1 MSRAAKKTII
11 AAVLAV
17 LAGVIVLDRCVGI
30 GLREAI
36 KARTMMGADGRKYHR
51 KSFTVINIVDG
62 DTLDINIADGKYAQT
77 RIRLLGVDTPETKDD
92 RAGLMYYG
100 PEATEFVSRV
110 AMGKK
115 VTVLLDTVS
124 DQRDRYERLLAYIM
138 LDDERVLN
146 EEIIRNGFGYADL
159 RFAHS
164 DFDLYENVMAEAIEA
179 ESGLWKDAKRD
190 HLPAWLARKRPGLLR
205 GS

>member
-1 MSRAAKKTII
+1 MSTAAKKTII

-17 LAGVIVLDRCVGI
+17 LAGVIALDRCGGI

-36 KARTMMGADGRKYHR
+36 KSRTMMGADGRKYHR

-62 DTLDINIADGKYAQT
+62 DTVDIDIADGKYKQT

-92 RAGLMYYG
+92 RVGLMYYG
-100 PEATEFVSRV
+100 PEATEFVRGV
-110 AMGKK
+110 ALDTK

-124 DQRDRYERLLAYIM
+124 DQRDRYGRLLAYVL
-138 LDDERVLN
+138 LDSERVLN
-146 EEIIRNGFGYADL
+146 EEIIRKGFGYADL

-164 DFDLYENVMAEAIEA
+164 DFDQYENVMDEAIEA
-179 ESGLWKDAKRD
+179 EAGLWKDAKRE
-190 HLPAWLARKRPGLLR
+190 HLPKWLVRKRPGLLR

>member
-1 MSRAAKKTII
+1 MSTAAKKTII

-17 LAGVIVLDRCVGI
+17 LAGLIVLDRRIGI
-30 GLREAI
+30 GFRETI
-36 KARTMMGADGRKYHR
+36 KSQTVMGADGRKYHR

-62 DTLDINIADGKYAQT
+62 DTLDINIADGKYPRT

-92 RAGLMYYG
+92 RVGRMYYG
-100 PEATEFVSRV
+100 PEATEFVSKL

-124 DQRDRYERLLAYIM
+124 DQRDRYGRLLAYV
-138 LDDERVLN
+138 LLEDERVLN

-179 ESGLWKDAKRD
+179 EAGLWKDAQRD
-190 HLPAWLARKRPGLLR
+190 HLPTWLARKRPALLR

>member
-11 AAVLAV
+11 AVVLAV
-17 LAGVIVLDRCVGI
+17 LAGVVVLDRCVGI
-30 GLREAI
+30 GFREAI

-51 KSFTVINIVDG
+51 KSFTVVHIVDG
-62 DTLDINIADGKYAQT
+62 DTLDIDIADGKYAQT

-92 RAGLMYYG
+92 RVGLMYYG
-100 PEATEFVSRV
+100 PEATEFVSQL
-110 AMGKK
+110 ALGKK

-124 DQRDRYERLLAYIM
+124 DRRDRYGRLLAYIM
-138 LDDERVLN
+138 LDDKRVLN
-146 EEIIRNGFGYADL
+146 EEIIRHGFGYADL

-164 DFDLYENVMAEAIEA
+164 DFDLYENVMTEAIKA

>member
-1 MSRAAKKTII
+1 MSTAAKKTII

-30 GLREAI
+30 EFRETI
-36 KARTMMGADGRKYHR
+36 KSQTMMGVDGRKYHR
-51 KSFTVINIVDG
+51 KLFTVINIVDG
-62 DTLDINIADGKYAQT
+62 DTLDIDIADGKYAQT

-92 RAGLMYYG
+92 RVGLMYYG
-100 PEATEFVSRV
+100 PEATEFVRQL

-124 DQRDRYERLLAYIM
+124 DQRDRYGRLLAYIL

-179 ESGLWKDAKRD
+179 EAGLWKDAKRAF
-190 HLPAWLARKRPGLLR
+190 LPTWLARKRPDLLR